1 MLSRLVLVTVF
12 LLLSAPWAS
21 AQVEFDVE
29 VFEELNL
36 DSFRAL
42 SPDTRTVVDY
52 VRLTQEQD
60 FCTVHNS
67 PLVKID
73 FAVCVVE
80 DARFFNQYH
89 LYVGATYKIKYAVY
103 YEGQVVALLKGD
115 DGVEYLPAGYY
126 ILRAFAPV
134 ALEYNR
140 RFHNLVATIS
150 FTIGQPTATKA

>member
-1 MLSRLVLVTVF
+1 MLSRLVLVTLF
-12 LLLSAPWAS
+12 LLLSVSWTS

-29 VFEELNL
+29 VFEEIDL

-52 VRLTQEQD
+52 LLLIQEQD
-60 FCTVHNS
+60 FCTAHNS
-67 PLVKID
+67 PLVRID

-80 DARFFNQYH
+80 DARVLNQYH
-89 LYVGATYKIKYAVY
+89 LYVGPAYSIKYAVY

-115 DGVEYLPAGYY
+115 DGVEYLPGGDY

-134 ALEYNR
+134 SLEYNR

-150 FTIGQPTATKA
+150 FTIGQPDTAQE